1 MLAGR
6 RECRTHL
13 DYLEQLLWAID
24 TANRQL
30 MKKLNLKKKMS
41 DENNTNERYLPINP
55 LNRLKVRGILT

>member
-1 MLAGR
+1 MIAGR
-6 RECRTHL
+6 REFRTYL

-30 MKKLNLKKKMS
+30 VEKLNLKKMS
-41 DENNTNERYLPINP
+41 DENKINNRDLPINP